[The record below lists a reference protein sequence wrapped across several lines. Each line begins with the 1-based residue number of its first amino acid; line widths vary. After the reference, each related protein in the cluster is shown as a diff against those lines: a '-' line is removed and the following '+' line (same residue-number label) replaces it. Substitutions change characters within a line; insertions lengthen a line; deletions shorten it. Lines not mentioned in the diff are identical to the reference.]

1 MTNHDPQK
9 QTLSAPVC
17 TRPDPDLS
25 GVTLVEL
32 TPEVPL
38 KDYLEAMVLAKKEA
52 LQHVD
57 DSMLMS
63 WYDRDRDFESP
74 QHATESDEE
83 CAVPGYVEYG
93 ISHGATLKIDIEKG
107 RFIFFFTPV
116 EW

>member
-1 MTNHDPQK
+1 MK
-9 QTLSAPVC
+9 EELKKLSGSVC
-17 TRPDPDLS
+17 SRPDPGLS

-38 KDYLEAMVLAKKEA
+38 KDYQEAMELAKEEA
-52 LQHVD
+52 VQHMD
-57 DSMLMS
+57 DFMLMS

-83 CAVPGYVEYG
+83 CAVPGYVDYG
-93 ISHGATLKIDIEKG
+93 ISHGATLKIDIGNG
-107 RFIFFFTPV
+107 RFVFFFTPV